1 MRSDRLITFKGFLNA
16 FLKQH
21 RERPDRPF
29 CFVLGAGASRPSGIP
44 AGVELARCWLEEMHV
59 AEDFEGLPL
68 EQWATADRLAI
79 PDFDI
84 NRIGYFYP
92 QLYSRR
98 FKNRDQEGYAF
109 LENQMDGKE
118 PSFGYS
124 VLAYLLSETRHKITI
139 TTNFDNLVADALSIH
154 SNTFPIVVH
163 HDSLAAYARVEL
175 RRPLIAKIHG
185 GLGFQPKNSPEDVS
199 NLPEG
204 WKTSLHHILSRY
216 TPIII
221 GYDGNDGSLMGFL
234 EELPCGI
241 PDTVYWCFRS
251 KGSQPEE
258 HLKAVSDRVREF
270 VSKKNGWLVPIL
282 GFDELMAILLPRLKE
297 MEDVPDLFERLKE
310 RARKR
315 EHDYEEQQRLLYEHA
330 VGRPP
335 SVQQREDD
343 GPVEAKNIELGQAVA
358 KLAGQRK
365 EKPWWLWVQEADAQ
379 TDPDKKEAVYQMAI
393 EAMPTNPSLLGNYAV
408 FLYNTRKDA
417 NRAEEYYRRA
427 IEDNPNE
434 ATNLGNYA
442 VLLSEIRK
450 DADRAEEYYKRAIV
464 ANPKHANNLGNYAV
478 FLNDVRKDAD
488 RAEEYYKR
496 AIEADPKHTN
506 HLGNYARFLRTIR
519 KDADRAEEYYKRA
532 IEANPNNAMN
542 LTSYAVFLNAIRKD
556 ADRAEEYYKR
566 AIEANPNGGNSLGNY
581 AQLLFIQGRDA
592 EASVKLSEAEAAGTT
607 PNALRIELTFYRL
620 AHLPEAW
627 PSKLAEM
634 KSLLV
639 EGARSPGW
647 DLSGNVQRASQSGH
661 LNIRLL
667 EAIAHVISDDAPL
680 ASLDEFPEWR
690 QATLAKP
697 QTP

>member
-29 CFVLGAGASRPSGIP
+29 CFILGAGASRPSGIP

-68 EQWATADRLAI
+68 EQWATADRLGI

-84 NRIGYFYP
+84 SRIAYFYP

-109 LENQMDGKE
+109 LESQMDGKE

-199 NLPEG
+199 SLPEG

-216 TPIII
+216 TPIVI

-241 PDTVYWCFRS
+241 PDTIYWCFRS
-251 KGSQPEE
+251 KGSHPEE

-270 VSKKNGWLVPIL
+270 VTRKNGWLVPIL

-297 MEDVPDLFERLKE
+297 VEDVPDLFERLKE
-310 RARKR
+310 RARRR
-315 EHDYEEQQRLLYEHA
+315 EHDYEEQQRLLYEQA

-335 SVQQREDD
+335 SVQKSKPDE
-343 GPVEAKNIELGQAVA
+343 PVEARDIDLGQAVV

-365 EKPWWLWVQEADAQ
+365 EKPWWLWVQEAEAQ
-379 TDPDKKEAVYQMAI
+379 TDPDKKDAVYQNAV
-393 EAMPTNPSLLGNYAV
+393 EAMPTNPPLLGSYALFLHNTRKDADRVEEYYKRAIEADPKHAQNLGNYAV
-408 FLYNTRKDA
+408 FLTK
-417 NRAEEYYRRA
+417 
-427 IEDNPNE
+427 
-434 ATNLGNYA
+434 
-442 VLLSEIRK
+442 IRK
-450 DADRAEEYYKRAIV
+450 DADRAEEYYKRAID
-464 ANPKHANNLGNYAV
+464 ANPKQAQN
-478 FLNDVRKDAD
+478 
-488 RAEEYYKR
+488 
-496 AIEADPKHTN
+496 
-506 HLGNYARFLRTIR
+506 LGNYARFLKNIR

-532 IEANPNNAMN
+532 IDADPKQAQN
-542 LTSYAVFLNAIRKD
+542 LASYGLFLYSVRRD

-566 AIEANPNGGNSLGNY
+566 AIDADPKDANLVGNY
-581 AQLLFIQGRDA
+581 AQLLFIQGRDT
-592 EASVKLSEAEAAGTT
+592 EANVKLSEAEAAAAAADAD
-607 PNALRIELTFYRL
+607 ALRTELTFYRL

-627 PSKLAEM
+627 PSELGKI
-634 KSLLV
+634 KSLLTN
-639 EGARSPGW
+639 GTRSPGW
-647 DLSGNVQRASQSGH
+647 DLSGNIQRASQSGH
-661 LNIRLL
+661 PNVKLL

-680 ASLDEFPEWR
+680 GPLDEFPEWR
-690 QATLAKP
+690 QVALTEP
-697 QTP
+697 QAL